1 MLLNNWQQ
9 PVDMP
14 NFKDKKSRNQKFK
27 SRKYLGDIITSS
39 AKVDENVK
47 MRGEKGIGIANQIL
61 GILKEVSFG
70 IYHFE
75 MGILFRT
82 SLLINGII
90 FNTEAM
96 FSLTEKHLK
105 TLEDCDNYFMRN
117 FFNTETGT
125 PIESFFIETSTIP
138 IRFILQG
145 RRMIYYWTILRKS
158 EIELVKRVFLAQ
170 QEFPSKNGSDWAS
183 QVRQEL
189 TACSIF
195 HTDTEIAAMSK
206 YKFKKLVNSGIS
218 QLASEYLTNLQVKH
232 SKSKYLHQEAEMK
245 EYLKTDKLSL
255 KEKQLLF
262 KLKVRMTPNKT
273 NFKSKYGNDLSC
285 TLCEDENS
293 VEDLPHLLAC
303 PFLVGHPKLSSK
315 INSIKTDDIF
325 GNLDS

>member
-1 MLLNNWQQ
+1 
-9 PVDMP
+9 
-14 NFKDKKSRNQKFK
+14 
-27 SRKYLGDIITSS
+27 
-39 AKVDENVK
+39 
-47 MRGEKGIGIANQIL
+47 
-61 GILKEVSFG
+61 
-70 IYHFE
+70 

-82 SLLINGII
+82 SLLINGIM

-105 TLEDCDNYFMRN
+105 TLEDCDNYLYEN
-117 FFNTETGT
+117 FV
-125 PIESFFIETSTIP
+125 
-138 IRFILQG
+138 QHK
-145 RRMIYYWTILRKS
+145 MMYYWTILRKS

-245 EYLKTDKLSL
+245 KI
-255 KEKQLLF
+255 F
-262 KLKVRMTPNKT
+262 KVRQIKSERKT
-273 NFKSKYGNDLSC
+273 TFVQVKSK
-285 TLCEDENS
+285 
-293 VEDLPHLLAC
+293 
-303 PFLVGHPKLSSK
+303 
-315 INSIKTDDIF
+315 DDTK
-325 GNLDS
+325 